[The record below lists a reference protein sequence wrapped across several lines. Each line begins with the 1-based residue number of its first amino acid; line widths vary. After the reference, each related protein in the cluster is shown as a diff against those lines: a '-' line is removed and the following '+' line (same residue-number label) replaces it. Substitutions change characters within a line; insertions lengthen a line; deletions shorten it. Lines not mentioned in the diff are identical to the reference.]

1 MPTIRSFV
9 ARVMMT
15 AALVA
20 LAGAQA
26 PAAEQ
31 SAESKQKEAQ
41 LIETLRTGAGPDKA
55 LACKELVIHGSAAC
69 VPALAPLL
77 ADEQFASWARIS
89 LEAIPDQAAGQ
100 ALVDAAGK
108 LDGKLLVGV
117 INSIGERGDD
127 LATPT
132 LAERLKNKDAEV
144 ASAAAVALGKIG
156 SADATKSLRQS
167 LTAAPKN
174 VQGAVA
180 EGCILCA
187 ERLLAGGDS
196 ADAAALFDE
205 VRQANVPK
213 QRVLEAT
220 RGAIL
225 ARGPQGVPL
234 LLEQLRSDDKLVFQ
248 IGLRTAR
255 ELPGA
260 AVGDALVGEA
270 LESTPDRA
278 ALLLHALVDRR
289 EGSLPAAVLQVAGRG
304 EKPVRLAALEA
315 IGRLGDAAHI
325 AALLK
330 IAGESDAEI
339 AAAAKAALTRLPG
352 EEVNRELAQRL
363 RNADKGSLRTLIEV
377 VGERRIDATD
387 QLVAA
392 LDSSDP
398 SVRRAALI
406 ALGATIR
413 PEAMKT
419 LVAAVVDG
427 KHADDAQAAVKALR
441 EACIRMPD
449 REACAALLAES
460 LRNAPL
466 ETKLDLLEILGDV
479 GGAKALATIAA
490 TAKSNEDPLQDAGSR
505 LLGGWMSVD
514 AAPVLLDL
522 SKNLKGE
529 KYKVRSLRGMIR
541 LVRQFPLPDDQRAA
555 LCQQAL
561 DAATRPDEQKLV
573 LEVLE
578 RYPTVA
584 TLKIAGR
591 ATKLPKLSAE
601 AARVAMSIAQK
612 LGDSPEARE
621 TLAEFGIKPVKVEI
635 IKAQYGAEGAQQDVT
650 AVLQQLVTDLP
661 LITLAS
667 ANYNE
672 SFSGDPAP
680 GKPKE
685 LTIEYRIDGEPA
697 TASFP
702 ENAAIVLP
710 IPK

>member
-1 MPTIRSFV
+1 
-9 ARVMMT
+9 MT
-15 AALVA
+15 AALAA
-20 LAGAQA
+20 LAGS
-26 PAAEQ
+26 PCLAAEQ
-31 SAESKQKEAQ
+31 SAESKQKESQ
-41 LIETLRTGAGPDKA
+41 LIETLKSGAKPEQA
-55 LACKELVIHGSAAC
+55 LACKELAIHGSAAC
-69 VPALAPLL
+69 VPALTPLL
-77 ADEQFASWARIS
+77 ADEQLASWARIS
-89 LEAIPDQAAGQ
+89 LEAIPDKAAGQ
-100 ALVDAAGK
+100 ALVDAAEK
-108 LDGKLLVGV
+108 LDGLLLVGV
-117 INSIGERGDD
+117 INSIGERGEVVAAPV
-127 LATPT
+127 LAQ
-132 LAERLKNKDAEV
+132 RLKNQDAEV

-156 SADATKSLRQS
+156 GEDATKSLRQA
-167 LTAAPKN
+167 LADAPQD
-174 VQGAVA
+174 VRPAVA

-187 ERLLAGGDS
+187 EQLLADGDS
-196 ADAAALFDE
+196 VAAAELFDE
-205 VRQANVPK
+205 IRKAAVPK

-225 ARGPQGVPL
+225 ARGAKGLPM
-234 LLEQLRSDDKLVFQ
+234 LLEQLRSDDQAIFQ
-248 IGLRTAR
+248 IALRTAR

-260 AVGDALVGEA
+260 GVGDALVGEA
-270 LESTPDRA
+270 LEASPDRA
-278 ALLLHALVDRR
+278 ALLLSALVDRR
-289 EGSLPAAVLQVAGRG
+289 DGSLPAAVLEVASRG
-304 EKPVRLAALEA
+304 DKPVRLAAIEA

-339 AAAAKAALTRLPG
+339 AAGAKAALTRLPG
-352 EEVNRELAQRL
+352 KEVNRDLAQRL
-363 RNADKGSLRTLIEV
+363 RESDKGALRTLIEV

-392 LDSSDP
+392 LESEDP
-398 SVRRAALI
+398 AVRRAALT
-406 ALGATIR
+406 ALGATVR
-413 PEAMKT
+413 PESLEM
-419 LVAAVVDG
+419 LVAAVVDED
-427 KHADDAQAAVKALR
+427 HAEDAQAAVKALR

-490 TAKSNEDPLQDAGSR
+490 TAKSNDDKLQDAGSR

-522 SKNLKGE
+522 SKNLKGD

-555 LCQQAL
+555 MCQQAL

-584 TLKIAGR
+584 TLKIAGH
-591 ATKLPKLSAE
+591 AAKLPKLKDDAT
-601 AARVAMSIAQK
+601 RVAMSIAQK
-612 LGDSPEARE
+612 LGDSPETRT

-680 GKPKE
+680 GKAKE

-710 IPK
+710 MPE

>member
-1 MPTIRSFV
+1 MPTIRYSN

-15 AALVA
+15 AVLVA
-20 LAGAQA
+20 FASVPSL
-26 PAAEQ
+26 AAEQ

-41 LIETLRTGAGPDKA
+41 LIETLRSGAKPDQA
-55 LACKELVIHGSAAC
+55 LACKELAIHGTAAC

-77 ADEQFASWARIS
+77 ADGPLASWARIA
-89 LEAIPDQAAGQ
+89 LEAIPDEAAGR
-100 ALVDAAGK
+100 ALVDAAEK
-108 LDGKLLVGV
+108 LDGLLLVGV
-117 INSIGERGDD
+117 INSLGERGDD
-127 LATPT
+127 FAAPMLAQ
-132 LAERLKNKDAEV
+132 RLKNPNAAV

-156 SADATKSLRQS
+156 NDDATQTLRKALADS
-167 LTAAPKN
+167 PPN
-174 VQGAVA
+174 VRSAVA

-187 ERLLAGGDS
+187 ERLLADGKDPE
-196 ADAAALFDE
+196 AAALFDE
-205 VRQANVPK
+205 IRKAEVPK
-213 QRVLEAT
+213 QRQLEAT
-220 RGAIL
+220 RGSIL
-225 ARGPQGVPL
+225 ARGDKGLPM

-248 IGLRTAR
+248 IALSTAR

-260 AVGDALVGEA
+260 GVGDALVGEA
-270 LESTPDRA
+270 LEASPQRA
-278 ALLLHALVDRR
+278 ALLLTALVDRQ
-289 EGSLPAAVLQVAGRG
+289 EDSLPAAVLTVASRG
-304 EKPVRLAALEA
+304 EKPVRLAAIEA
-315 IGRLGDAAHI
+315 IGRLGEAAHI

-330 IAGESDAEI
+330 LAGESDAEI

-352 EEVNRELAQRL
+352 DEVDRELAQRL
-363 RNADKGSLRTLIEV
+363 RDGEKGPLRSLIEV

-387 QLVAA
+387 ELAKS
-392 LDSSDP
+392 LDSTDP
-398 SVRRAALI
+398 GVRRAALT
-406 ALGATIR
+406 ALGATIK
-413 PEAMKT
+413 PERLDM
-419 LVAAVVDG
+419 LVAAVVAG
-427 KHADDAQAAVKALR
+427 EHAEDAQAAVKALR

-479 GGAKALATIAA
+479 GGPKALSTIAA
-490 TAKSNEDPLQDAGSR
+490 VAKSSEDQLQDAGSR
-505 LLGGWMSVD
+505 LLGGWMSAD

-522 SKNLKGE
+522 SKNLEGD
-529 KYKVRSLRGMIR
+529 KYRVRSLRGMIR
-541 LVRQFPLPDDQRAA
+541 LVRQFPLPEDQRAEM
-555 LCQQAL
+555 CQQAL

-591 ATKLPKLSAE
+591 AAKLPKLRDE
-601 AARVAMSIAQK
+601 ATRVAMSIGQK
-612 LGDSPEARE
+612 LGDTPEARE
-621 TLAEFGIKPVKVEI
+621 ALAAAGIKPVKVEI
-635 IKAQYGAEGAQQDVT
+635 IKAQYGAADAQRDVT
-650 AVLQQLVTDLP
+650 AVLQQHVTHVP

-710 IPK
+710 MPK

>member
-1 MPTIRSFV
+1 MPTIRYSAV
-9 ARVMMT
+9 RVMMT

-20 LAGAQA
+20 IAGAQA
-26 PAAEQ
+26 LAAEQ

-41 LIETLRTGAGPDKA
+41 LIETLRAGAKPEQA
-55 LACKELVIHGSAAC
+55 LACKELAIYGSAAC

-77 ADEQFASWARIS
+77 ADEQLASWARIS
-89 LEAIPDQAAGQ
+89 LEAIPDKAAGE
-100 ALVDAAGK
+100 ALVDAAGQ
-108 LDGKLLVGV
+108 LDGLLLVGV
-117 INSIGERGDD
+117 INSIGERGDET
-127 LATPT
+127 AAPT
-132 LAERLKNKDAEV
+132 LAERLKNQDAEV
-144 ASAAAVALGKIG
+144 AAAAAVALGKIG
-156 SADATKSLRQS
+156 TADAMQTLRQA
-167 LTAAPKN
+167 LALAPEN
-174 VQGAVA
+174 VRPAVA
-180 EGCILCA
+180 EGCILGA
-187 ERLLAGGDS
+187 ERLLADGDS
-196 ADAAALFDE
+196 VAAAEVFDE

-213 QRVLEAT
+213 QRALEAT

-225 ARGPQGVPL
+225 ARGTKGLPL
-234 LLEQLRSDDKLVFQ
+234 LLEQLRSDDRLEFQ

-270 LESTPDRA
+270 LESSPDRA
-278 ALLLHALVDRR
+278 ALLLSALVDRR
-289 EGSLPAAVLQVAGRG
+289 DGSLPAAVLEIASRG
-304 EKPVRLAALEA
+304 EKPVRLAAVEA

-352 EEVNRELAQRL
+352 EEVDRELAQRL
-363 RNADKGSLRTLIEV
+363 RDGEKGPLRTLIEV
-377 VGERRIDATD
+377 VGERRIDATE

-392 LDSSDP
+392 LQNADP
-398 SVRRAALI
+398 AVRRAALT

-413 PEAMKT
+413 PEKLQT
-419 LVAAVVDG
+419 LVVAAVDG
-427 KHADDAQAAVKALR
+427 QHAEDVQAAVKALR

-449 REACAALLAES
+449 REACAAQLAAA
-460 LRNAPL
+460 LRDAPL
-466 ETKLDLLEILGDV
+466 ETKLDLLEILADV

-490 TAKSNEDPLQDAGSR
+490 TAKSPEEPLQDAGSR

-522 SKNLKGE
+522 SKNLKGD

-541 LVRQFPLPDDQRAA
+541 LVRQFPLPDDQRAV

-591 ATKLPKLSAE
+591 AAKLPKLEAE
-601 AARVAMSIAQK
+601 ANRAAMAIAQK
-612 LGDSPEARE
+612 LGDSPEAR
-621 TLAEFGIKPVKVEI
+621 TALAELGIKPVKVEI
-635 IKAQYGAEGAQQDVT
+635 IKAQYGADDAQQDVT
-650 AVLQQLVTDLP
+650 IVLQQHVTDLP

-667 ANYNE
+667 PNYNE

-685 LTIEYRIDGEPA
+685 LTIEYRINGEPA

>member
-1 MPTIRSFV
+1 MPTIRYSAV
-9 ARVMMT
+9 RVMMT

-20 LAGAQA
+20 IAGAQA
-26 PAAEQ
+26 LAAEQ

-41 LIETLRTGAGPDKA
+41 LIETLRTGAKPEQA
-55 LACKELVIHGSAAC
+55 LACKELAIYGSAAC

-77 ADEQFASWARIS
+77 ADEQLASWARIS
-89 LEAIPDQAAGQ
+89 LEAIPDKAAGE
-100 ALVDAAGK
+100 ALVDAAGQ
-108 LDGKLLVGV
+108 LDGLLLVGV
-117 INSIGERGDD
+117 INSIGERGDET
-127 LATPT
+127 AAPT
-132 LAERLKNKDAEV
+132 LAERLKNQDAEV
-144 ASAAAVALGKIG
+144 AAAAAVALGKIG
-156 SADATKSLRQS
+156 TADAMQTLRQA
-167 LTAAPKN
+167 LALAPEN
-174 VQGAVA
+174 VRPAVA
-180 EGCILCA
+180 EGCILGA
-187 ERLLAGGDS
+187 ERLLADGDS
-196 ADAAALFDE
+196 VAAAEVFDE

-213 QRVLEAT
+213 QRALEAT

-225 ARGPQGVPL
+225 ARGTKGLPL
-234 LLEQLRSDDKLVFQ
+234 LLEQLRSDDRLEFQ

-270 LESTPDRA
+270 LESSPDRA
-278 ALLLHALVDRR
+278 ALLLSALVDRR
-289 EGSLPAAVLQVAGRG
+289 DGSLPAAVLAIASRG
-304 EKPVRLAALEA
+304 EKPVRLAAVEA

-352 EEVNRELAQRL
+352 EKVNTELTQRL
-363 RNADKGSLRTLIEV
+363 RDANKGSLRTLIEV
-377 VGERRIDATD
+377 VGERRIDATE

-392 LDSSDP
+392 LQNADP
-398 SVRRAALI
+398 AVRRAALT

-413 PEAMKT
+413 PEKLQT
-419 LVAAVVDG
+419 LVVAAVDG
-427 KHADDAQAAVKALR
+427 QHAEDAQAAVKALR

-449 REACAALLAES
+449 REACAGQLAAS
-460 LRNAPL
+460 LRDAPL
-466 ETKLDLLEILGDV
+466 ETKLDLLEILADV

-490 TAKSNEDPLQDAGSR
+490 TAKSPEEPLQDAGSR

-522 SKNLKGE
+522 SKNLKGD

-541 LVRQFPLPDDQRAA
+541 LVRQFPLPDDQRAV

-591 ATKLPKLSAE
+591 AAKLPKLEAE
-601 AARVAMSIAQK
+601 ASRAAMAIAQK
-612 LGDSPEARE
+612 LGDSPEAR
-621 TLAEFGIKPVKVEI
+621 TALAELGIKPVKVEI
-635 IKAQYGAEGAQQDVT
+635 IKAQYGADDAQQDVT
-650 AVLQQLVTDLP
+650 IVLQQHVTDLP

-667 ANYNE
+667 PNYNE

-685 LTIEYRIDGEPA
+685 LTIEYRINGEPA

>member
-1 MPTIRSFV
+1 MPTIRYSAV
-9 ARVMMT
+9 RVMMT

-20 LAGAQA
+20 IAGAQA
-26 PAAEQ
+26 LAAEQ

-41 LIETLRTGAGPDKA
+41 LIETLRTGAKPEQA
-55 LACKELVIHGSAAC
+55 LACKELAIYGSAAC

-77 ADEQFASWARIS
+77 ADEQLASWARIS
-89 LEAIPDQAAGQ
+89 LEAIPDKAAGE
-100 ALVDAAGK
+100 ALVDAAGQ
-108 LDGKLLVGV
+108 LDGLLLVGV
-117 INSIGERGDD
+117 INSIGERGDET
-127 LATPT
+127 AAPT
-132 LAERLKNKDAEV
+132 LAERLKNQDAEV
-144 ASAAAVALGKIG
+144 AAAAAVALGKIG
-156 SADATKSLRQS
+156 TADAMQTLRQA
-167 LTAAPKN
+167 LALAPEN
-174 VQGAVA
+174 VRPAVA
-180 EGCILCA
+180 EGCILGA
-187 ERLLAGGDS
+187 ERLLADGDS
-196 ADAAALFDE
+196 VAAAEVFDE

-213 QRVLEAT
+213 QRALEAT

-225 ARGPQGVPL
+225 ARGTKGLPL
-234 LLEQLRSDDKLVFQ
+234 LLEQLRSDDRLEFQ

-270 LESTPDRA
+270 LESSPDRA
-278 ALLLHALVDRR
+278 ALLLSALVDRR
-289 EGSLPAAVLQVAGRG
+289 DGSLPAAVLEIASRG
-304 EKPVRLAALEA
+304 EKPVRLAAVEA

-352 EEVNRELAQRL
+352 EKVNTELTQRL
-363 RNADKGSLRTLIEV
+363 RDANKGSLRTLIEV
-377 VGERRIDATD
+377 VGERRIDATE

-392 LDSSDP
+392 LQNADP
-398 SVRRAALI
+398 AVRRAALT

-413 PEAMKT
+413 PEKLQT
-419 LVAAVVDG
+419 LVVAAVDG
-427 KHADDAQAAVKALR
+427 QHAEDAQAAVKALR

-449 REACAALLAES
+449 REACAAQLAAA
-460 LRNAPL
+460 LRDAPL
-466 ETKLDLLEILGDV
+466 ETKLDLLEILADV

-490 TAKSNEDPLQDAGSR
+490 TAKSPEEPLQDAGSR

-522 SKNLKGE
+522 SKNLKGD

-541 LVRQFPLPDDQRAA
+541 LVRQFPLPDDQRAV

-591 ATKLPKLSAE
+591 AAKLPKLEAE
-601 AARVAMSIAQK
+601 ASRAAMAIAQK
-612 LGDSPEARE
+612 LGDSPEAR
-621 TLAEFGIKPVKVEI
+621 TALAELGIKPVKVEI
-635 IKAQYGAEGAQQDVT
+635 IKAQYGADDAQQDVT
-650 AVLQQLVTDLP
+650 IVLQQHVTDLP

-667 ANYNE
+667 PNYNE

-685 LTIEYRIDGEPA
+685 LTIEYRINGEPA

>member
-1 MPTIRSFV
+1 
-9 ARVMMT
+9 MMT

-20 LAGAQA
+20 IAGAQA
-26 PAAEQ
+26 LAAEQ

-41 LIETLRTGAGPDKA
+41 LIETLRAGAKPEQA
-55 LACKELVIHGSAAC
+55 LACKELAIYGSAAC

-77 ADEQFASWARIS
+77 ADEQLASWARIS
-89 LEAIPDQAAGQ
+89 LEAIPDKAAGE
-100 ALVDAAGK
+100 ALVDAAGQ
-108 LDGKLLVGV
+108 LDGLLLVGV
-117 INSIGERGDD
+117 INSIGERGDET
-127 LATPT
+127 AAPT
-132 LAERLKNKDAEV
+132 LAERLKNQDAEV
-144 ASAAAVALGKIG
+144 AAAAAVALGKIG
-156 SADATKSLRQS
+156 TADAMQTLRQA
-167 LTAAPKN
+167 LALAPEN
-174 VQGAVA
+174 VRPAVA
-180 EGCILCA
+180 EGCILGA
-187 ERLLAGGDS
+187 ERLLADGDS
-196 ADAAALFDE
+196 VAAAEVFDE

-213 QRVLEAT
+213 QRALEAT

-225 ARGPQGVPL
+225 ARGTKGLPL
-234 LLEQLRSDDKLVFQ
+234 LLEQLRSDDRLEFQ

-270 LESTPDRA
+270 LESSPDRA
-278 ALLLHALVDRR
+278 ALLLSALVDRR
-289 EGSLPAAVLQVAGRG
+289 DGSLPAAVLEIASRG
-304 EKPVRLAALEA
+304 EKPVRLAAVEA

-352 EEVNRELAQRL
+352 EEVDRELAQRL
-363 RNADKGSLRTLIEV
+363 RDGEKGPLRTLIEV
-377 VGERRIDATD
+377 VGERRIDATE

-392 LDSSDP
+392 LQNADP
-398 SVRRAALI
+398 AVRRAALT

-413 PEAMKT
+413 PEKLQT
-419 LVAAVVDG
+419 LVVAAVDG
-427 KHADDAQAAVKALR
+427 QHAEDVQAAVKALR

-449 REACAALLAES
+449 REACAAQLAAA
-460 LRNAPL
+460 LRDAPL
-466 ETKLDLLEILGDV
+466 ETKLDLLEILADV

-490 TAKSNEDPLQDAGSR
+490 TAKSPEEPLQDAGSR

-522 SKNLKGE
+522 SKNLKGD

-541 LVRQFPLPDDQRAA
+541 LVRQFPLPDDQRAV

-591 ATKLPKLSAE
+591 AAKLPKLEAE
-601 AARVAMSIAQK
+601 ANRAAMAIAQK
-612 LGDSPEARE
+612 LGDSPEAR
-621 TLAEFGIKPVKVEI
+621 TALAELGIKPVKVEI
-635 IKAQYGAEGAQQDVT
+635 IKAQYGADDAQQDVT
-650 AVLQQLVTDLP
+650 IVLQQHVTDLP

-667 ANYNE
+667 PNYNE

-685 LTIEYRIDGEPA
+685 LTIEYRINGEPA